1 MKCHVG
7 ADAFSGLVHTIT
19 VTTANGDNP
28 YPFLPRDD
36 LFHDLQEFFPLR
48 FLLPAAV
55 FYIRK
60 VIFQADDIT
69 YDLKAQN
76 TITYDDL
83 SADTFTAL
91 FKEIAEQ
98 RVFEV

>member
-1 MKCHVG
+1 LEVILSRCGEDGKFHN
-7 ADAFSGLVHTIT
+7 SGKV
-19 VTTANGDNP
+19 
-28 YPFLPRDD
+28 
-36 LFHDLQEFFPLR
+36 
-48 FLLPAAV
+48 
-55 FYIRK
+55 

-98 RVFEV
+98 RVFEVTSDLIISFFRG